1 MSDAIAT
8 FINWVPSTPLSL
20 YLQSH
25 LWVIPALQTIHILCV
40 AIVFSA
46 AAMLD
51 LKLLGFI
58 APEQTLTAMVR
69 RFLPAAWVCVVILA
83 ATGSLLIIAEPARSL
98 LALPFQLKML
108 MLVAVIV
115 ITVVFQR
122 VVTRNAGRWDTAA
135 ARSPAATI
143 TAVASL
149 ALWLGIIVA
158 GRWIAYANV
167 AY

>member
-1 MSDAIAT
+1 MTDAVGS
-8 FINWVPSTPLSL
+8 FINWVVSTPLSL
-20 YLQSH
+20 YIQSH

-46 AAMLD
+46 AALLD

-58 APEQTLTAMVR
+58 APEQTLTAMVQR
-69 RFLPAAWVCVVILA
+69 YLPAAWVCVVILA
-83 ATGSLLIIAEPARSL
+83 VTGSLLIIAEPARSL

-122 VVTRNAGRWDTAA
+122 TVALNAGRWDAA
-135 ARSPAATI
+135 PARSSAATL

-158 GRWIAYANV
+158 GRWIAYADLS
-167 AY
+167 